1 MRMSSISFKSVLIF
15 FIFTSPFIFSGCF
28 FNKIN
33 HLDSEILELKN
44 TLAKI
49 EKDKTAEKQQTETRL
64 KALEEGV
71 KNNSSKID
79 ELMQRTSITGG
90 KVTEEQIIEGK

>member
-1 MRMSSISFKSVLIF
+1 MSSIFFKSF
-15 FIFTSPFIFSGCF
+15 FIFLILTSPFVFSGCF
-28 FNKIN
+28 LNNIN
-33 HLDSEILELKN
+33 RLDNEMLELKN
-44 TLAKI
+44 NLAKM
-49 EKDKTAEKQQTETRL
+49 EKDQAAEKKQTETRI